1 MPHPEAI
8 GLLVRN
14 ATMES
19 TEARKSVRG
28 FAVVAG
34 VGKDLARQTGNA
46 TKDIDST
53 VGEIQRNIQ
62 EVVNATDGTAK
73 SIPEVRASMSQIA
86 VAIEELSVTMRSIH
100 ATADDLREL

>member
-1 MPHPEAI
+1 MPNPKAI

-19 TEARKSVRG
+19 TGARKTGRG
-28 FAVVAG
+28 FAVIASAG
-34 VGKDLARQTGNA
+34 KALARQSGNA

-62 EVVNATDGTAK
+62 EVVNATDGIAK
-73 SIPEVRASMSQIA
+73 SIPEV
-86 VAIEELSVTMRSIH
+86 
-100 ATADDLREL
+100 